1 MSAFVSQASTERK
14 YERRPARRT
23 RYRKPVGRLLLHLV
37 IIAGAVIMIYPL
49 LWMISASFK
58 PQDLIFSN
66 ASLLS
71 SQWTTDNYVSGWNA
85 QDLPFGVFFLNSLI
99 VCLGAVLGNIISCS
113 MAAYAFARLRFKYKT
128 LWFILMQAS
137 ILLPIHVLIVPQYI
151 IFKDLG
157 WINTFL
163 PMIVPK
169 FLATDAFFI
178 FLMIQ
183 FVRGIPRELDD
194 AAKIDGSS
202 LFGFY
207 WRILLPLSLP
217 ALVTTAIFTFIWTW
231 SDFFVQLIFLN
242 DEALYTVPV
251 ALRSFIDSAGNSAYG
266 QLFAMSVL
274 SLLPILGF
282 FMIFQRLLLEGAST
296 TGLKG

>member
-1 MSAFVSQASTERK
+1 MSAFVSQTRVD
-14 YERRPARRT
+14 RRRFQKPA
-23 RYRKPVGRLLLHLV
+23 GRLLLHLI
-37 IIAGAVIMIYPL
+37 IIAGAVLMIYPL
-49 LWMISASFK
+49 LWMLSASFK
-58 PQDLIFSN
+58 PQDLIFSD

-71 SQWTTDNYVSGWNA
+71 PQWITSNYPDGWNGF
-85 QDLPFGVFFLNSLI
+85 DYPFSVFFLNSLI
-99 VCLGAVLGNIISCS
+99 VCLGAVVGNVLSCS

-128 LWFILMQAS
+128 LWFILMQIS

-178 FLMIQ
+178 FLMMQ
-183 FVRGIPRELDD
+183 FIRGIPRELDD
-194 AAKIDGSS
+194 AAKIDGCSM
-202 LFGFY
+202 FGFY
-207 WRILLPLSLP
+207 RRILLPLSLP

-231 SDFFVQLIFLN
+231 SDFFTQLIFLN
-242 DEALYTVPV
+242 DESLYTVPV
-251 ALRSFIDSAGNSAYG
+251 ALRAFIDSTGNSSYG

-274 SLLPILGF
+274 SLLPIFGF
-282 FMIFQRLLLEGAST
+282 FLIFQRLLLEGAST

>member
-1 MSAFVSQASTERK
+1 MSAFVSQTRAGRRRFQKPAS
-14 YERRPARRT
+14 
-23 RYRKPVGRLLLHLV
+23 RLLLHLV
-37 IIAGAVIMIYPL
+37 IIVGAVVMIYPL
-49 LWMISASFK
+49 LWMVSASFK
-58 PQDLIFSN
+58 PQDLIFSD

-71 SQWTTDNYVSGWNA
+71 PQWTTSNYPDGWNGF
-85 QDLPFGVFFLNSLI
+85 DYPFSVFFLNSLI
-99 VCLGAVLGNIISCS
+99 VCLGAVVGNVVSCS

-128 LWFILMQAS
+128 LWFILMQIS

-157 WINTFL
+157 WIDTFL

-178 FLMIQ
+178 FLMMQ
-183 FVRGIPRELDD
+183 FIRGIPRELDD
-194 AAKIDGSS
+194 AAKIDGCSM
-202 LFGFY
+202 FGFY
-207 WRILLPLSLP
+207 RRVIIPLSLP

-231 SDFFVQLIFLN
+231 SDFFTQLIFLN
-242 DEALYTVPV
+242 GESLYTVPV
-251 ALRSFIDSAGNSAYG
+251 ALRAFIDSTGNSSYG

-282 FMIFQRLLLEGAST
+282 FLIFQRLLLEGAST

>member
-1 MSAFVSQASTERK
+1 MSAFVSQVSTERK

-58 PQDLIFSN
+58 PQDLIFSD

-194 AAKIDGSS
+194 AAKIDGCS

-207 WRILLPLSLP
+207 
-217 ALVTTAIFTFIWTW
+217 
-231 SDFFVQLIFLN
+231 
-242 DEALYTVPV
+242 
-251 ALRSFIDSAGNSAYG
+251 
-266 QLFAMSVL
+266 
-274 SLLPILGF
+274 
-282 FMIFQRLLLEGAST
+282 
-296 TGLKG
+296 

>member
-1 MSAFVSQASTERK
+1 MAQLVAPVRAG
-14 YERRPARRT
+14 RRRSSFSLR
-23 RYRKPVGRLLLHLV
+23 RLLLHIG
-37 IIAGAVIMIYPL
+37 IIAGALLMFYPL

-58 PQDLIFSN
+58 PQEFIFSSS
-66 ASLLS
+66 SLLS
-71 SQWTTDNYVSGWNA
+71 PRWTLSNYIEGWTGLDN
-85 QDLPFGVFFLNSLI
+85 PFTTYYINSLI
-99 VCLGAVLGNIISCS
+99 VCVGAIVGNILTCS
-113 MAAYAFARLRFKYKT
+113 MAAYAFARLRFKYKAF
-128 LWFILMQAS
+128 WFVIMQMS

-157 WINTFL
+157 WINTLL

-183 FVRGIPRELDD
+183 FIRGIPRELDD
-194 AAKIDGSS
+194 SAKIDGCGM
-202 LFGFY
+202 FTFY
-207 WRILLPLSLP
+207 WRVIIPLSMP

-231 SDFFVQLIFLN
+231 SDFFAPLIFLN
-242 DEALYTVPV
+242 STALYTVPV
-251 ALRSFIDSAGNSAYG
+251 ALHAFIDGTGNAVYG

-274 SLLPILGF
+274 SLLPIFGF
-282 FMIFQRLLLEGAST
+282 FLVFQRLLIEGTNT

>member
-1 MSAFVSQASTERK
+1 MSALASQSRSD
-14 YERRPARRT
+14 RRQPHKPLSRRYQKPA
-23 RYRKPVGRLLLHLV
+23 GRLLLHLI
-37 IIAGAVIMIYPL
+37 IIAGAVLMIYPL

-58 PQDLIFSN
+58 PQDMIFSN

-71 SQWTTDNYVSGWNA
+71 PQWITSNYSDGWNA
-85 QDLPFGVFFLNSLI
+85 LNYPFTTYFVNSLI
-99 VCLGAVLGNIISCS
+99 VCGGAVIGNVVSCS
-113 MAAYAFARLRFKYKT
+113 MAAYAFARLRFKYKAF
-128 LWFILMQAS
+128 WFVMMQIS

-151 IFKDLG
+151 IFKELG

-183 FVRGIPRELDD
+183 FIRGIPRELDD
-194 AAKIDGSS
+194 AAKLDGCSM
-202 LFGFY
+202 FGFY
-207 WRILLPLSLP
+207 RRVIIPLSLP
-217 ALVTTAIFTFIWTW
+217 ALATTAIFTFIWTW
-231 SDFFVQLIFLN
+231 SDFFIQLIFLN
-242 DEALYTVPV
+242 NESLYTIPV
-251 ALRSFIDSAGNSAYG
+251 ALRSFIDNTGNSAYG

-282 FMIFQRLLLEGAST
+282 FLIFQRLLLEGAST

>member
-1 MSAFVSQASTERK
+1 MSAFVSQASTDHK

-58 PQDLIFSN
+58 PQDLIFSD

-194 AAKIDGSS
+194 AAKIDGCS

-207 WRILLPLSLP
+207 WRVILPLSLP

>member
-71 SQWTTDNYVSGWNA
+71 SQWTTDN
-85 QDLPFGVFFLNSLI
+85 
-99 VCLGAVLGNIISCS
+99 NIISCS

>member
-1 MSAFVSQASTERK
+1 MSTLVSHSTAD
-14 YERRPARRT
+14 RRG
-23 RYRKPVGRLLLHLV
+23 RYRRPVGRLLLHLV
-37 IIAGAVIMIYPL
+37 IIAGAVLMIYPL
-49 LWMISASFK
+49 LWMISGSFK
-58 PQDLIFSN
+58 PQDLIFSD
-66 ASLLS
+66 ASLFS
-71 SQWTTDNYVSGWNA
+71 SQWTTSNYTDGWNGL
-85 QDLPFGVFFLNSLI
+85 DLPFSTFFLNSLV
-99 VCLGAVLGNIISCS
+99 VCLGAVLGNILSCS
-113 MAAYAFARLRFKYKT
+113 MAAYAFARLRFKWKPF
-128 LWFILMQAS
+128 WFILMQIS

-169 FLATDAFFI
+169 FLATDAFFV

-183 FVRGIPRELDD
+183 FIRGIPRELDD

-207 WRILLPLSLP
+207 WRVLLPLSLP

-231 SDFFVQLIFLN
+231 SDFFIQLIFLN
-242 DEALYTVPV
+242 DESLYTVPV
-251 ALRSFIDSAGNSAYG
+251 ALRSFIDSTGNSAYG

-274 SLLPILGF
+274 SLLPIFGF
-282 FMIFQRLLLEGAST
+282 FLIFQRLLLEGAST
-296 TGLKG
+296 TGIKG